1 MPSLNPMLGR
11 VWFVQ
16 LQRIRFLL
24 FELQLFDHIVQ
35 RARGGP
41 NQLVLRTR
49 GCFVAAESPR
59 IAPRER
65 LGRPLSRTPMERAK
79 YAQAEGRG
87 SPRARAPA
95 RLNAIGLAREST
107 ATQTASTRLVCQSQ
121 SL

>member
-41 NQLVLRTR
+41 NQLALRTR
-49 GCFVAAESPR
+49 GCFVEANPKSSHRSE
-59 IAPRER
+59 
-65 LGRPLSRTPMERAK
+65 
-79 YAQAEGRG
+79 
-87 SPRARAPA
+87 
-95 RLNAIGLAREST
+95 
-107 ATQTASTRLVCQSQ
+107 
-121 SL
+121 